1 AAIAIA
7 AAQAGK
13 DIYCQ
18 KPLALTIQQGR
29 AMSDAV
35 RRTGV
40 IFQTGSQQRSDARF
54 RFACELVRNGRI
66 GRVHTVEVQLPGSMT
81 SGPYKPT
88 PIPAGFD
95 YDLWLG
101 PAPYAPYHPM
111 RVDAFGWRWNFDYA
125 GGCITDW
132 GAHHIDIAQWGLGTT
147 HTGPV
152 EFEGTGIFSTDD
164 LSDTAITWDCH
175 CTYANGVK
183 MRIWADEPFS
193 LAKEVPNGIRFIGT
207 DGWIFVNRGT
217 IDAHPKSILST
228 PIAPN
233 ELHLYPSNHHY
244 GNFLDCI
251 KTRHEPAAPV
261 EQAHRSISIAH
272 LCNIAMRTA
281 RKIRWNP
288 DTEQILSDPAA
299 SRFLSRSMREPWH
312 L

>member
-1 AAIAIA
+1 
-7 AAQAGK
+7 
-13 DIYCQ
+13 
-18 KPLALTIQQGR
+18 
-29 AMSDAV
+29 
-35 RRTGV
+35 
-40 IFQTGSQQRSDARF
+40 
-54 RFACELVRNGRI
+54 
-66 GRVHTVEVQLPGSMT
+66 
-81 SGPYKPT
+81 
-88 PIPAGFD
+88 
-95 YDLWLG
+95 
-101 PAPYAPYHPM
+101 M

-132 GAHHIDIAQWGLGTT
+132 GAHHIDIAQWGLGTNY
-147 HTGPV
+147 TGPV
-152 EFEGTGIFSTDD
+152 EFEGAGIFSTDD

-183 MRIWADEPFS
+183 LRIWAEEPFS
-193 LAKEVPNGIRFIGT
+193 LAREVPNGIRFIGT
-207 DGWIFVNRGT
+207 DGWVFVNRGS

-251 KTRHEPAAPV
+251 KSRREPAAPV

-272 LCNIAMRTA
+272 LCNIAMRIG

-288 DTEQILSDPAA
+288 DTEQILNDPAA